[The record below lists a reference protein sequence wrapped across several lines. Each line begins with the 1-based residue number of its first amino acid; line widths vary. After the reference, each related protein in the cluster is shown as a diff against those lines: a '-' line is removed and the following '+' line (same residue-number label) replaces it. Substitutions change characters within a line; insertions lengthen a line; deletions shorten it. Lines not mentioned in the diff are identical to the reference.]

1 MSSSDILTRIIEA
14 VEDGD
19 NEECRTLT
27 EEALKTGLDPL
38 EVVDDGLS
46 AGIQLVGEKF
56 GKGELF
62 LPDLMMAV
70 EAMNE
75 GMKIV
80 EPELE
85 KKQVQRQSLGTVLI
99 GTVHGDIHD
108 IGKSIVA
115 TMLEINGYKVHDL
128 GVNVSAGEFIEK
140 VKEIKPQVLGLS
152 ALLSTTMR
160 EQRVIIEA
168 VNEEGF
174 REDIKIIVGGAPVS
188 AQWAEE
194 IGADGFGANAELAV
208 QLVNKLI
215 NS

>member
-1 MSSSDILTRIIEA
+1 MPDSDILNQIVKA
-14 VEDGD
+14 VENGD
-19 NEECRTLT
+19 NEECRTYT
-27 EEALKTGLDPL
+27 QEALKAGMVPL
-38 EVVDDGLS
+38 KVVDEGLS
-46 AGIQLVGEKF
+46 AGIKLVGEKF

-75 GMKIV
+75 GMQVV
-80 EPELE
+80 EPEL
-85 KKQVQRQSLGTVLI
+85 KKQKTQRQTLGTVLI

-115 TMLEINGYKVHDL
+115 TMFEINGYNVHDL
-128 GVNVSAGEFIEK
+128 GVNVSTEEFIKK
-140 VKEIKPQVLGLS
+140 VKEINPQVLGLS

-160 EQRVIIEA
+160 EQKNVIEA
-168 VNEEGF
+168 VNQEGV
-174 REDIKIIVGGAPVS
+174 RGDIKIIVGGAPVS

-208 QLVNKLI
+208 QLVNRLI

>member
-1 MSSSDILTRIIEA
+1 MPDSDILNQIVKA
-14 VEDGD
+14 VENGD
-19 NEECRTLT
+19 NEECQTYT
-27 EEALKTGLDPL
+27 QEALKAGMVPL
-38 EVVDDGLS
+38 KVVDEGLS
-46 AGIQLVGEKF
+46 AGIKLVGEKF

-75 GMKIV
+75 GMQVV
-80 EPELE
+80 EPEL
-85 KKQVQRQSLGTVLI
+85 KKQKTQRQTLGTVLI

-115 TMLEINGYKVHDL
+115 TMFEINGYNVHDL
-128 GVNVSAGEFIEK
+128 GVNVSTEEFIKK
-140 VKEIKPQVLGLS
+140 VKEINPQVLGLS

-160 EQRVIIEA
+160 EQKNVIEA
-168 VNEEGF
+168 VNKEGV
-174 REDIKIIVGGAPVS
+174 RGDIKIIVGGAPVS

-208 QLVNKLI
+208 QLVNRLI

>member
-1 MSSSDILTRIIEA
+1 MSNAEILNQIAKA
-14 VEDGD
+14 VENGD
-19 NEECRTLT
+19 NEGCHACTQD
-27 EEALKTGLDPL
+27 ALISGMDPL
-38 EVVDDGLS
+38 KVVDEGLS
-46 AGIQLVGEKF
+46 AGIKQVGEKF

-75 GMKIV
+75 GMQLV
-80 EPELE
+80 EPEL
-85 KKQVQRQSLGTVLI
+85 KKKKTQRQTLGTVLI

-115 TMLEINGYKVHDL
+115 TMLEINGYNVHDL
-128 GVNVSAGEFIEK
+128 GVNVSSEEFIKK

-160 EQRVIIEA
+160 EQKIVIDE
-168 VNEEGF
+168 VNREGV

-188 AQWAEE
+188 VQWAEE

-208 QLVNKLI
+208 QLVTKLI

>member
-1 MSSSDILTRIIEA
+1 MPDSDILNQIVKA
-14 VEDGD
+14 VENGD
-19 NEECRTLT
+19 NEECQTYT
-27 EEALKTGLDPL
+27 QEALKAGMVPL
-38 EVVDDGLS
+38 KVVDEGLS
-46 AGIQLVGEKF
+46 AGIKLVGEKF

-75 GMKIV
+75 GMQVV
-80 EPELE
+80 EPEL
-85 KKQVQRQSLGTVLI
+85 KKQKTQRQTLGTVLI

-115 TMLEINGYKVHDL
+115 TMFEINGYNVHDL
-128 GVNVSAGEFIEK
+128 GVNVSTEEFIKK
-140 VKEIKPQVLGLS
+140 VKEINPQVLGLS

-160 EQRVIIEA
+160 EQKNVIEA
-168 VNEEGF
+168 VNQEGV
-174 REDIKIIVGGAPVS
+174 RGDIKIIVGGAPVS

-208 QLVNKLI
+208 QLVNRLI